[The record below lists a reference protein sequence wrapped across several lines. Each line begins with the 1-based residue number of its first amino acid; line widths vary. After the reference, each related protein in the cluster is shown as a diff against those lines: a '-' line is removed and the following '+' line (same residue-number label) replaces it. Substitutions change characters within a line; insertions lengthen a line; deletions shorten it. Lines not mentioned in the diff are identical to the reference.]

1 LSRILAVDPGK
12 TTGYVIWDDGER
24 VEGELYGEAF
34 LDLAWEHLTGE
45 EFDAV
50 VCERFIINAR
60 TAKLTQS
67 PWSLE
72 QIGALRFMCK
82 KFDIKFVL
90 QNASDAKR
98 FATDKKLND
107 LGWKRPKGDGHARD
121 AQRHLLVYLI
131 STGEV
136 DAALLLK
143 HDA

>member
-1 LSRILAVDPGK
+1 M
-12 TTGYVIWDDGER
+12 
-24 VEGELYGEAF
+24 F
-34 LDLAWEHLTGE
+34 LDLAWDRIEKIDTI
-45 EFDAV
+45 

-90 QNASDAKR
+90 QNAADAKR
-98 FATDKKLND
+98 FATDDKFSK
-107 LGWKRPKGDGHARD
+107 LGWKRPQGDGHARD

-131 STGEV
+131 QTGEL
-136 DAALLLK
+136 DPALLLR